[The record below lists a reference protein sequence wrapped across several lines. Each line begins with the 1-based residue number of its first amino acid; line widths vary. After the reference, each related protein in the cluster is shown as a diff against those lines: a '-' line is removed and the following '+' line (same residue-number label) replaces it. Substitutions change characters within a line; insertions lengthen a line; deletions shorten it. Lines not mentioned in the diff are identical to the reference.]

1 MIFCPECGTRN
12 PDTAK
17 FCFECGTKLPS
28 RSAAG
33 SAAAEASAGDEQT
46 IPAHA
51 ESETPTPEPGE
62 ASPSAPEAPAEE
74 ATARPKKDPS
84 GMPPSWMPPP
94 VTLSSQPT
102 QRIEST
108 GSPAPASPPPAMP
121 APVESTEVYPP
132 VGAAKPAKDL
142 SGAPPAWMPPP
153 VSVSATASDAEAS
166 DDWKMSDSGPLPER
180 RGRRLWLWIP
190 LAIIALVLII
200 CIAFFIWSQ
209 TIGHDTVNRW
219 ATEAAVS
226 ATEKASS
233 GGN

>member
-1 MIFCPECGTRN
+1 VIFCPECGTKN

-28 RSAAG
+28 RSTAG
-33 SAAAEASAGDEQT
+33 SAAAEAPASDERAAQSQAEPEDPT
-46 IPAHA
+46 SEPTEISLS
-51 ESETPTPEPGE
+51 ESETLAAEP
-62 ASPSAPEAPAEE
+62 P
-74 ATARPKKDPS
+74 ARPKKDAS
-84 GMPPSWMPPP
+84 GLPPSWMPPP

-108 GSPAPASPPPAMP
+108 GSTAAATPPPAGP
-121 APVESTEVYPP
+121 TPVESTAVYPP
-132 VGAAKPAKDL
+132 IGAKPPKDL

-153 VSVSATASDAEAS
+153 VSVSVRSGETADG
-166 DDWKMSDSGPLPER
+166 DDWKMSDPGPLPER

-209 TIGHDTVNRW
+209 TFGEDTVNRW